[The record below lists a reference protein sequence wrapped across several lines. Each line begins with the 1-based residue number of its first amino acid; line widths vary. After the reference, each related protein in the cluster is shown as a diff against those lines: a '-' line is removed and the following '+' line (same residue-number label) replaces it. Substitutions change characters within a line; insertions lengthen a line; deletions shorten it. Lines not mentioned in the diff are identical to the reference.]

1 VLLHTSH
8 NVFVSHL
15 YDPLMA
21 RYPLTDFFV
30 TEFGLGMLVI
40 NVLMALYV
48 WARRRELDPRPDAT
62 MTVTAKQPAA
72 AD

>member
-1 VLLHTSH
+1 V
-8 NVFVSHL
+8 
-15 YDPLMA
+15 

-48 WARRRELDPRPDAT
+48 WSRRREVDHRPEASSTMAT
-62 MTVTAKQPAA
+62 MQPTAAN
-72 AD
+72 